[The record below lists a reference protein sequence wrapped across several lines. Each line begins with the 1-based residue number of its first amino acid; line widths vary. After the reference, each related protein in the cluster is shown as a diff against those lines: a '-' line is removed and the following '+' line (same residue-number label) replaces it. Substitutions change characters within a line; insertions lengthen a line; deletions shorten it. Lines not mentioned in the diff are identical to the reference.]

1 MGAAQN
7 YGTVTKQRLQ
17 RNGLINGVRA
27 YKVEGLPDR
36 NFDLTRKNT
45 CKPNNRYTMVVR
57 VSETKFS

>member
-36 NFDLTRKNT
+36 NFDLTRENT
-45 CKPNNRYTMVVR
+45 CKPNLELQVYHGGQGLRD
-57 VSETKFS
+57 

>member
-36 NFDLTRKNT
+36 NFDLTRENT
-45 CKPNNRYTMVVR
+45 NLELQVYHGGQGLRD
-57 VSETKFS
+57 